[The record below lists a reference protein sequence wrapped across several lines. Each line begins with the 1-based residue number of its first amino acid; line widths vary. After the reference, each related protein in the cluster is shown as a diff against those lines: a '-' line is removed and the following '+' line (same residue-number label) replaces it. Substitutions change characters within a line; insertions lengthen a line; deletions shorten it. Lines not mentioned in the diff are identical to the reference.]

1 MIKFWKEWSGIRGG
15 KLIFTGM
22 IIGVLLLLFGPY
34 LSETNTSGDLDTVN
48 DRQSVQYYTEH
59 MEERIEKLCCQIRGI
74 GEAHVLLTLDGSAEY
89 IYAENSG
96 PTAREYVILQGSD
109 TENPLLVKEIYPEIR
124 GVAVVCT
131 HGDDS
136 AVRLAVTELLSAALG
151 IPSSCIRVVGT

>member
-15 KLIFTGM
+15 KLIFAGM
-22 IIGVLLLLFGPY
+22 ILGTVLLLCGPRLTESNKEVHTEEKNEY
-34 LSETNTSGDLDTVN
+34 LS
-48 DRQSVQYYTEH
+48 VQFYTEH

-89 IYAENSG
+89 VYAENAGAS
-96 PTAREYVILQGSD
+96 AREYVILQGSD
-109 TENPLLVKEIYPEIR
+109 AENPLLVKEIYPEIR

-131 HGDDS
+131 RGDDS

-151 IPSSCIRVVGT
+151 IPASCIRVAGT